1 MLTQTQAALVLNG
14 LANIGPVATQK
25 LRRAFDGDLCAA
37 LNANL
42 KTLIDSGIKNQLA
55 DHIAHWQNYFD
66 LKKEEEK
73 IAALNAHFIAFEDVR
88 YPQTLRER
96 PEIAPIGFYLRGN
109 VHALETVDKHSIA
122 FIGTRKSTLYGNNQA
137 THFAEELAARGWT
150 IVSGLAE
157 GIDAAAHRGA
167 LNTNGTT
174 IAVLGTGIDIYYP
187 AKNRALFEQII
198 ESDGAIISEF
208 SIGRKADKL
217 TFPQRNRIVAA
228 ISQGTFVVESD
239 IKGGSMI
246 TANFALNYNKPIFAL
261 PGRIDV
267 PASAGCHQLIR
278 DGAIL
283 VTRPEDI
290 IHELDGF
297 GATGTLCFDFEEKT
311 EMLVSK
317 KAEKAAAISADAG
330 TVFKLLSDGEKLT
343 IDELIDKSQLPMPN
357 IMAATMLLEL
367 EQLIIKYADGRYE
380 IN

>member
-14 LANIGPVATQK
+14 LANVGPVATQK

-42 KTLIDSGIKNQLA
+42 KTLIDCGIKNQLA

-73 IAALNAHFIAFEDVR
+73 IAALNAHFVAFEDAR

-109 VHALETVDKHSIA
+109 VNALETLDKHSIA

-157 GIDAAAHRGA
+157 GIDAAAHHGA
-167 LNTNGTT
+167 LNANGTT
-174 IAVLGTGIDIYYP
+174 LAVLGTGIDIYYP

-297 GATGTLCFDFEEKT
+297 GATGTLSFNFAEKT
-311 EMLVSK
+311 ETLVSK